1 MKRLK
6 RNKWQ
11 VSNTLLLNTHIT
23 LSKIDDLDKIKSFG
37 INSKYIRVRNGR
49 LNIDEKRIKGD
60 GWRIEAVSVGLSRTH
75 PKMTTSTGPK

>member
-11 VSNTLLLNTHIT
+11 VKNILLLNTHIT
-23 LSKIDDLDKIKSFG
+23 LIKLDNIDNAKSFG

-49 LNIDEKRIKGD
+49 VKIDEKRIKSD
-60 GWRIEAVSVGLSRTH
+60 GWRIRVISTDSNRIP
-75 PKMTTSTGPK
+75 PKMTSSTGPK